1 MEMDEG
7 ALTAAVI
14 APYAAEDGK
23 RGQAAAEAV
32 LPLRRALWRAAET
45 YAPARLAAC
54 LRVRARATD
63 QTGRGGV
70 RELRAAL
77 ADWLDP
83 PPACK
88 RCRRVIV
95 PGSDKVGCGARRG
108 GPNGAP
114 GRRLACLPDRRPAAV
129 RAGREARCGT
139 LALFAPTLADPHVAE
154 AWAKFSGAADVVCDR
169 DGRALL
175 AATAPKGARLPPEF
189 AEALASLAA
198 SMHPAPDAGPP
209 QQVLGA
215 RRRFERAV
223 DDAIRANGRLILATQ
238 VKYYKAAGATMR
250 ADLVQ
255 GAAMGLRRALMDY
268 DHSAVH
274 KNGMTAR
281 IASYSI
287 PWIRQG
293 AGEAYAERDLL
304 GTPDWVGALRRKVE
318 AAGVAPADLLRAS
331 LHLAE
336 AACVPAIIATPGAV
350 FDAALALATLL
361 HDAATVAS
369 EVWETARAA
378 HAVALP
384 PAPRNVK
391 GMLTVMLRDPS
402 VPPPPLTKQ
411 DREKQ
416 EERSAERILAW
427 AAGILEVEAT
437 GSGLLA
443 ALRHGAPVYVSTVA
457 TGADDDESDGSGSES
472 GRGIKDAKRVA
483 MACAGDHEDIEAVIA
498 EEEDAALKWRRAS
511 TALDDLRKHDP
522 EAAEVIRR
530 RRGLDGLGEEEAL
543 ESIAST
549 GLVSTGRA
557 ICRESVRQLQKRGEA
572 VLRRRAVATA

>member
-23 RGQAAAEAV
+23 RGQVAAEAV

-83 PPACK
+83 PPTCK
-88 RCRRVIV
+88 RCHRVIV
-95 PGSDKVGCGARRG
+95 PGSEKVGCGARRG
-108 GPNGAP
+108 GPNGP

-139 LALFAPTLADPHVAE
+139 LALFAPTLADPHVAA

-189 AEALASLAA
+189 AEALAGLAA

-209 QQVLGA
+209 PQVLGA

-268 DHSAVH
+268 DASAVH

-336 AACVPAIIATPGAV
+336 AACVPATIATPGAV
-350 FDAALALATLL
+350 FDAALAIATLL
-361 HDAATVAS
+361 QDAATVAS
-369 EVWETARAA
+369 EVWETARSA

-384 PAPRNVK
+384 PAPK
-391 GMLTVMLRDPS
+391 ASKQTDAAAGLPA
-402 VPPPPLTKQ
+402 PPTKQ
-411 DREKQ
+411 EREKQ

-457 TGADDDESDGSGSES
+457 TGADDDDSDDGGNAG

-483 MACAGDHEDIEAVIA
+483 AISAGDHEDIEAAIA
-498 EEEDAALKWRRAS
+498 EEEDAALKWRRAAE
-511 TALDDLRKHDP
+511 ALDDLRRTDP

-543 ESIAST
+543 ESIAAT
-549 GLVSTGRA
+549 GLVSTNRKP
-557 ICRESVRQLQKRGEA
+557 CRESVRQLQKRGEA
-572 VLRRRAVATA
+572 VLRRRAAPQPIAR

>member
-7 ALTAAVI
+7 GLTAAVI

-23 RGQAAAEAV
+23 RGQVAAEAV
-32 LPLRRALWRAAET
+32 LPLRRALWRTAET

-70 RELRAAL
+70 RELRQAL

-83 PPACK
+83 PPTCK

-95 PGSDKVGCGARRG
+95 AGSDKVGCGARRG
-108 GPNGAP
+108 GPNVP
-114 GRRLACLPDRRPAAV
+114 GRRLACLPDLRPAAV

-139 LALFAPTLADPHVAE
+139 LALFSPTLTHPLVAE

-175 AATAPKGARLPPEF
+175 AATAPPAARLPPEF
-189 AEALASLAA
+189 AEALAAHA
-198 SMHPAPDAGPP
+198 PTPA
-209 QQVLGA
+209 QVLGV
-215 RRRFERAV
+215 RRAFDRAV
-223 DDAIRANGRLILATQ
+223 DGAIRANGRLILATQ

-268 DHSAVH
+268 DHTAVH

-318 AAGVAPADLLRAS
+318 AAGVAPADLLRAA

-336 AACVPAIIATPGAV
+336 AACIPAAIATPGAV

-361 HDAATVAS
+361 HDAATVER

-391 GMLTVMLRDPS
+391 GMVAVMLRDPS
-402 VPPPPLTKQ
+402 APLPPLTKQ

-457 TGADDDESDGSGSES
+457 TGADDDDSDDASG

-511 TALDDLRKHDP
+511 TALDDLRRHDP

-543 ESIAST
+543 ESIAAT
-549 GLVSTGRA
+549 GLTCTGRS
-557 ICRESVRQLQKRGEA
+557 IGRESVRQIQKRGEA
-572 VLRRRAVATA
+572 VLRRRAAALPV

>member
-1 MEMDEG
+1 MGSMEMDEG
-7 ALTAAVI
+7 SLTAAVI

-83 PPACK
+83 PPTCK

-95 PGSDKVGCGARRG
+95 PESEDVGCGARRG
-108 GPNGAP
+108 GPNGP
-114 GRRLACLPDRRPAAV
+114 GRRLRCLPDRRPAAV

-139 LALFAPTLADPHVAE
+139 LALFAPTLADPHVAA

-198 SMHPAPDAGPP
+198 SMHPTPDAGPP
-209 QQVLGA
+209 AQVLGA

-268 DHSAVH
+268 DASAVH

-304 GTPDWVGALRRKVE
+304 GTPDWIGALRRKVE
-318 AAGVAPADLLRAS
+318 AAGVAPADLLRTA

-336 AACVPAIIATPGAV
+336 SACSEGLSLGDQVIAARELAVLVLDPATTDMVLLDKALSALTIAT
-350 FDAALALATLL
+350 
-361 HDAATVAS
+361 
-369 EVWETARAA
+369 
-378 HAVALP
+378 P
-384 PAPRNVK
+384 PAPRGIK
-391 GMLTVMLRDPS
+391 GAMTVMLRDPAA
-402 VPPPPLTKQ
+402 PLTKQ

-457 TGADDDESDGSGSES
+457 TGADDDDSDDGGSAS

-511 TALDDLRKHDP
+511 TALDDLRRQDP

-549 GLVSTGRA
+549 GLTCTGRA

-572 VLRRRAVATA
+572 VLRRRAVVHL